1 MNYASSIQTTGLV
14 ALPPWRSRL
23 LFIFMLFG
31 LCALIVRAVYL
42 QGIHNDFLQR
52 KGDARSSRVID
63 ISAHRGMITDRHG
76 EPLAIS
82 TPVESVWASPRD
94 VEATA
99 QQIKQLAQIMGM
111 DVVEVKSRLSDNS
124 RDFVYLK
131 RQLPPEQAAKI
142 VELGVPGVS
151 LRREYRRYYPG
162 GDVTAHLLGFTDVD
176 DNGQEGLELALQG
189 QLGGKAGSQRVIKD
203 RKGRIVEDVAS
214 IRAPKPGSN
223 LALSVDSRIQYLAY
237 REIRQA
243 VRQHRAKAGSI
254 VVLDANSGE
263 VLALANWPSYN
274 PNNRAKPSLDVL
286 RNLAVTNLFEPGSTM
301 KPFTVAAALE
311 TGMVTPQTV
320 INTESGV
327 LTIGGKQINDTHPT
341 SALTV
346 AQVLQK
352 SSNVGTVRMAL
363 ALAPQTLWHSLND
376 SGFGARTGSG
386 FPGEAAGKLRDYKTW
401 RPIEQATLSY
411 GHGLSV
417 NLLQLA
423 RAYTV
428 FANGGELKPV
438 SLLKLDAAKAG
449 NSLSASADAELTLP
463 VSGKKV
469 YSDATARAV
478 RDMLEMAVQPG
489 GTALLAQVAGYRVAG
504 KTGTARKLEGGRYVN
519 RHIAS
524 FVGLAPA
531 SNPRLIVAVMIDE
544 PGGKQYYGG
553 QVAGPV
559 FSNVMGA
566 ALHLLN
572 VPNDAPLDN
581 VVMPPLAEIVKE
593 EV

>member
-14 ALPPWRSRL
+14 ALPLWRSRL
-23 LFIFMLFG
+23 LFMFMLFG

-42 QGIHNDFLQR
+42 QGIHNDFLQQ

-111 DVVEVKSRLSDNS
+111 DAGEVKSRLSDSS

-131 RQLPPEQAAKI
+131 RQLPPEQAAKV

-214 IRAPKPGSN
+214 IRAPKPGSD
-223 LALSVDSRIQYLAY
+223 LALSLDSRIQYLAY
-237 REIRQA
+237 REIKQA
-243 VRQHRAKAGSI
+243 VGQHRAKAGSI
-254 VVLDANSGE
+254 VVLDATSGE

-274 PNNRAKPSLDVL
+274 PNNRKKPGLDVL

-311 TGMVTPQTV
+311 AGQVTPQTV
-320 INTESGV
+320 INTASGV
-327 LTIGGKQINDTHPT
+327 LTIGGKQINDTHPEPM
-341 SALTV
+341 LTV
-346 AQVLQK
+346 AQVIQK
-352 SSNVGTVRMAL
+352 SSNVGTARMAL
-363 ALAPQTLWHSLND
+363 ALAPQTLWHSLNE
-376 SGFGARTGSG
+376 SGFGMRTGSG

-417 NLLQLA
+417 SLLQLA

-428 FANGGELKPV
+428 FANGGELKSV

-449 NSLSASADAELTLP
+449 NLLSASADAELIPP

-478 RDMLEMAVQPG
+478 RDMLELAVQPG
-489 GTALLAQVAGYRVAG
+489 GTAPLAQVAGYRVAG
-504 KTGTARKLEGGRYVN
+504 KTGTAHKLEGGRYVN
-519 RHIAS
+519 RYIAS

-544 PGGKQYYGG
+544 PGGAQYYGG

-581 VVMPPLAEIVKE
+581 VVMPPAEIVKE